1 MAFPQ
6 PQDIEKGR
14 LDALKEYNL
23 LNTTTAPDFN
33 NITNLAASVCNM
45 PIAFV
50 SLIYKTSNHLL
61 SCYGISLDKTPRNIS
76 FCTQAIQSQE
86 RIYIVNDI
94 HKSEDFKNN
103 PIVAEYKIQFYAGVS
118 LINSEGYAL
127 GTLCVYDHIPRELT
141 DSQYK
146 TLISLAEQVV
156 NLLEL
161 RKKNNQLKDAENELL
176 KRNKQ
181 LENFANVV
189 SHDLKSP
196 LANITSLTR
205 LLRDENIGNLNED
218 SLTYLDYIEE
228 SSYTLKEYIDGTL
241 GYYKANKL
249 LDEQKTDIQLQ
260 SFFEKIQ
267 EMLIIQ
273 HAVFEYPTEGI
284 AKNINES
291 ALTQIVL
298 NIVDN
303 ALKYNTSETT
313 KVKVQYKSLEN
324 YHQFTIQDN
333 GMGIDKTIQED
344 IFELFKTTGVKDRE
358 GKQGTGIGLATVKNL
373 VNKMGGSISLESDIG
388 HGSTFIFTLKK

>member
-6 PQDIEKGR
+6 PQNNEKER
-14 LDALKEYNL
+14 LDALKEYKL
-23 LNTTTAPDFN
+23 LDTPTAPDFN

-50 SLIYKTSNHLL
+50 SLIYKANNHLL

-76 FCTQAIQSQE
+76 FCTRAIQSPE
-86 RIYIVNDI
+86 RIYMVNDT
-94 HKSEDFKNN
+94 HKNELFKDN
-103 PIVAEYKIQFYAGVS
+103 PIVDKYKVQFYAGVP
-118 LINSEGYAL
+118 LINPEGYAL
-127 GTLCVYDHIPRELT
+127 GTLCVYDHIPRKLT
-141 DSQYK
+141 NVQCD
-146 TLISLAEQVV
+146 TLVALAEQIV

-161 RKKNNQLKDAENELL
+161 RKKNHLLRDAENELL

-205 LLRDENIGNLNED
+205 MLREDNEGNLTED
-218 SLTYLDYIEE
+218 SLLYLDYLEE
-228 SSYTLKEYIDGTL
+228 SSDTLKEYINGIL
-241 GYYKANKL
+241 GYYKATTL
-249 LDEQKTDIQLQ
+249 LDDQKTDITLKA
-260 SFFEKIQ
+260 FFEKIK

-273 HAVFEYPTEGI
+273 HAVFKYPTEGVV
-284 AKNINES
+284 KNIHEA

-298 NIVDN
+298 NLVDN

-313 KVKVQYKSLEN
+313 RIEITYENLED
-324 YHQFTIQDN
+324 YHQFTIKDN
-333 GMGIDKTIQED
+333 GIGIDKRIQGD
-344 IFELFKTTGVKDRE
+344 IFDLFKTTGVKDRE

-388 HGSTFIFTLKK
+388 KGSTFIFTLKK

>member
-6 PQDIEKGR
+6 PQNNEKER
-14 LDALKEYNL
+14 LDALKEYKL
-23 LNTTTAPDFN
+23 LDTPTAPDFN

-50 SLIYKTSNHLL
+50 SLIYKANNHLL

-76 FCTQAIQSQE
+76 FCTRAIQSHE
-86 RIYIVNDI
+86 RIYMVNDT
-94 HKSEDFKNN
+94 HKNELFKDN
-103 PIVAEYKIQFYAGVS
+103 PIVDKYKVQFYAGVP
-118 LINSEGYAL
+118 LINPEGYAL
-127 GTLCVYDHIPRELT
+127 GTLCVYDHIPRKLT
-141 DSQYK
+141 NVQCD
-146 TLISLAEQVV
+146 TLVALAEQIV

-161 RKKNNQLKDAENELL
+161 RKKNHLLRDAENELL

-205 LLRDENIGNLNED
+205 MLREDNESNLTED
-218 SLTYLDYIEE
+218 SLLYLDYLEE
-228 SSYTLKEYIDGTL
+228 SSDTLKEYINGIL
-241 GYYKANKL
+241 GYYKATTL
-249 LDEQKTDIQLQ
+249 LDDQKTDITLK
-260 SFFEKIQ
+260 SFFEKIK

-273 HAVFEYPTEGI
+273 HAVFKYPTEGVV
-284 AKNINES
+284 KNIHEA

-298 NIVDN
+298 NLVDN
-303 ALKYNTSETT
+303 ALKYNTSETARIEIT
-313 KVKVQYKSLEN
+313 YENLED
-324 YHQFTIQDN
+324 YHQFTIKDN
-333 GMGIDKTIQED
+333 GIGIDKRIQGD
-344 IFELFKTTGVKDRE
+344 IFDLFKTTGVKDRE

-388 HGSTFIFTLKK
+388 KGSTFIFTLKK

>member
-1 MAFPQ
+1 
-6 PQDIEKGR
+6 
-14 LDALKEYNL
+14 
-23 LNTTTAPDFN
+23 
-33 NITNLAASVCNM
+33 
-45 PIAFV
+45 
-50 SLIYKTSNHLL
+50 
-61 SCYGISLDKTPRNIS
+61 
-76 FCTQAIQSQE
+76 
-86 RIYIVNDI
+86 
-94 HKSEDFKNN
+94 
-103 PIVAEYKIQFYAGVS
+103 
-118 LINSEGYAL
+118 
-127 GTLCVYDHIPRELT
+127 
-141 DSQYK
+141 
-146 TLISLAEQVV
+146 
-156 NLLEL
+156 
-161 RKKNNQLKDAENELL
+161 
-176 KRNKQ
+176 
-181 LENFANVV
+181 
-189 SHDLKSP
+189 

>member
-50 SLIYKTSNHLL
+50 SLIYKTNNHLL

>member
-6 PQDIEKGR
+6 PQNNEKER
-14 LDALKEYNL
+14 LDALKEYKL
-23 LNTTTAPDFN
+23 LDTPTAPDFN

-50 SLIYKTSNHLL
+50 SLIYKANNHLL

-76 FCTQAIQSQE
+76 FCTRAIQSPE
-86 RIYIVNDI
+86 RIYMVNDT
-94 HKSEDFKNN
+94 HKNELFKDN
-103 PIVAEYKIQFYAGVS
+103 PIVDKYKVQFYAGVP
-118 LINSEGYAL
+118 LINPEGYAL
-127 GTLCVYDHIPRELT
+127 GTLCVYDHIPRKLT
-141 DSQYK
+141 NVQCD
-146 TLISLAEQVV
+146 TLVALAEQIV

-161 RKKNNQLKDAENELL
+161 RKKNHLLRDAENELL

-205 LLRDENIGNLNED
+205 MLREDNEGNLTED
-218 SLTYLDYIEE
+218 SLLYLDYLEE
-228 SSYTLKEYIDGTL
+228 SSDTLKEYINGIL
-241 GYYKANKL
+241 GYYKATTL
-249 LDEQKTDIQLQ
+249 LDDQKTDITLK
-260 SFFEKIQ
+260 SFFEKIK

-273 HAVFEYPTEGI
+273 HAVFKYPTEGVV
-284 AKNINES
+284 KNIHEA

-298 NIVDN
+298 NLVDN

-313 KVKVQYKSLEN
+313 RIEITYENLED
-324 YHQFTIQDN
+324 YHQFTIKDN
-333 GMGIDKTIQED
+333 GIGIDKRIQGD
-344 IFELFKTTGVKDRE
+344 IFDLFKTTGVKDRE

-388 HGSTFIFTLKK
+388 KGSTFIFTLKK